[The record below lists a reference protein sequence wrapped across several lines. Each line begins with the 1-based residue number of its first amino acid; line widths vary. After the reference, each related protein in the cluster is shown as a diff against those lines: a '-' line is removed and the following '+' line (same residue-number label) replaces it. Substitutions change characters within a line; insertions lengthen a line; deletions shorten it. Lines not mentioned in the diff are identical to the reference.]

1 MKLRD
6 LTVEVRDKT
15 LKRVGAIRPEE
26 LVLELQDQF
35 NNVGTWKLTLSVEHP
50 LTAALRTPGSG
61 VVITGPTDVLMSGPT
76 SKHEFAATPEDPGG
90 SVVFEGISDTCVL
103 SDMLA
108 FPDPT
113 NVNPTTQTLS
123 HDVRTGSAET
133 LLHAYVNANL
143 GPSAPAARRKAGLIM
158 GTNLARGT
166 IMTKKARF
174 PVLGNLLTEI
184 AIVDGLGFRVVQRG
198 TNLVFETY
206 QITNRASY
214 IRLDVMNNTLAG
226 QRVAISPP
234 SATHVIVAGQGEQV
248 DRTFRDVTTAESL
261 AAEADWGRRIEV
273 FQDQRDQSE
282 DAQLDQSGLETLA
295 EKGFTAV
302 AVQAVPMEDT
312 AMQFGVDWGLGDVVS
327 VVVNDQELVATVT
340 GMILKAKDDGFKIG
354 VELGDATGFNADAAY
369 AQRVNNTET
378 RLSQLERN
386 SSGGGGVST
395 DDQIMRIMGVW

>member
-26 LVLELQDQF
+26 LVLELEDQF
-35 NNVGTWKLTLSVEHP
+35 NNVGTWKLTLAVEHP
-50 LTAALRTPGSG
+50 LTTALRTPGSG
-61 VVITGPTDVLMSGPT
+61 VIITGPTDILMSGPT
-76 SKHEFAATPEDPGG
+76 VKHEFAATPEDPGG

-123 HDVRTGSAET
+123 HDVRTGPAET

-143 GPSAPAARRKAGLIM
+143 GPSAPTARRKAGLIM

-166 IMTKKARF
+166 VMTKKARF

-184 AIVDGLGFRVVQRG
+184 AVVDGLGFRVVQRDA
-198 TNLVFETY
+198 NLVFETY
-206 QITNRASY
+206 QITNRAAL
-214 IRLDVMNNTLAG
+214 IRLDVMNGTLAG

-234 SATHVIVAGQGEQV
+234 SATHVIVAGQGEQE

-312 AMQFGVDWGLGDVVS
+312 EMTFGKDWGLGDVVS

-340 GMILKAKDDGFKIG
+340 GMILKATEEGFKIG

-369 AQRVNNTET
+369 AQRVTNTEA

-386 SSGGGGVST
+386 SSGSGGVST
-395 DDQIMRIMGVW
+395 DDQILRIMGVW

>member
-26 LVLELQDQF
+26 LVLELEDQF
-35 NNVGTWKLTLSVEHP
+35 NNVGTWKLTLAVEHP
-50 LTAALRTPGSG
+50 LTTALRTPGSG
-61 VVITGPTDVLMSGPT
+61 VVITGPTDILMSGPT

-103 SDMLA
+103 SDYLA
-108 FPDPT
+108 FPQPS
-113 NVNPTTQTLS
+113 NINPTTQTLS
-123 HDVRTGSAET
+123 HDIRTGNAET
-133 LLHAYVNANL
+133 LLHAYVNANI
-143 GPSAPAARRKAGLIM
+143 GPSAPSGRRKTGLTM
-158 GTNLARGT
+158 GANLGRGT
-166 IMTKKARF
+166 VMTKKARF

-184 AIVDGLGFRVVQRG
+184 AVVDGLGFRVVQRD

-206 QITNRASY
+206 QITNRAST
-214 IRLDVMNNTLAG
+214 IRLDVMNGTLAG

-234 SATHVIVAGQGEQV
+234 AATHVIVAGQGEQV
-248 DRTFRDVTTAESL
+248 DRTFRDVTTVESL
-261 AAEADWGRRIEV
+261 AAEAEWGRRIEV

-282 DAQLDQSGLETLA
+282 DAELDQSGLETLA

-312 AMQFGVDWGLGDVVS
+312 SMTFGIDWGLGDVVS
-327 VVVNDQELVATVT
+327 VVVDTQELVSTVT
-340 GMILKAKDDGFKIG
+340 GMILKATDEGFKIG
-354 VELGDATGFNADAAY
+354 VELGDATGFNAEAAY
-369 AQRVNNTET
+369 SQRVTNTES

-386 SSGGGGVST
+386 SSGSGGVST

>member
-1 MKLRD
+1 
-6 LTVEVRDKT
+6 
-15 LKRVGAIRPEE
+15 
-26 LVLELQDQF
+26 
-35 NNVGTWKLTLSVEHP
+35 
-50 LTAALRTPGSG
+50 
-61 VVITGPTDVLMSGPT
+61 MSGPT
-76 SKHEFAATPEDPGG
+76 AKHEFAATPEDPGG

-123 HDVRTGSAET
+123 HDVRTGPAET

-143 GPSAPAARRKAGLIM
+143 GPGAPAARRKAGLIM
-158 GTNLARGT
+158 GANLARGT
-166 IMTKKARF
+166 VMTKKARF
-174 PVLGNLLTEI
+174 PVLGNLLTDI
-184 AIVDGLGFRVVQRG
+184 AVVDGLGFRVVQRDA
-198 TNLVFETY
+198 NLVFETY

-234 SATHVIVAGQGEQV
+234 AATHVIVAGQGEQV

-282 DAQLDQSGLETLA
+282 DAELDQSGLETLA

-312 AMQFGVDWGLGDVVS
+312 TMTFGTDWGLGDVVS
-327 VVVNDQELVATVT
+327 VVVNDQELVSTVT
-340 GMILKAKDDGFKIG
+340 GMILKATDEGFKIG
-354 VELGDATGFNADAAY
+354 VELGDATGFNAAAAY
-369 AQRVNNTET
+369 AQRVTNTET

-386 SSGGGGVST
+386 SSGGGGVSA
-395 DDQIMRIMGVW
+395 DDQILRIMGVW